1 MLKLYWTVFI
11 CPMCTS
17 CHFDQKNKLTVKLGH
32 LSSAIPDITW
42 KKTARKTETP
52 IKLPSTVLHR
62 KTACW
67 WIIPTFNVYSLLIPL
82 GIADTFQAM
91 LFRCKFKQLAFV
103 FSLSIHWEMKNLSR
117 ITMESFGAFFFYC
130 SSRHR
135 SSFPF
140 QLVTK
145 CWHTYETLKRH
156 CTEIGTR
163 L

>member
-11 CPMCTS
+11 CPVCIS
-17 CHFDQKNKLTVKLGH
+17 CHFDQKNKLTLKR
-32 LSSAIPDITW
+32 SSVQCHSRYYTW
-42 KKTARKTETP
+42 KKTAQKTETP

-62 KTACW
+62 KTAC
-67 WIIPTFNVYSLLIPL
+67 SLLIPL

-103 FSLSIHWEMKNLSR
+103 FSLWIHWEMKNLSR

-130 SSRHR
+130 SSRHQW
-135 SSFPF
+135 SFPF

-145 CWHTYETLKRH
+145 CWHTYETLTRH

-163 L
+163 LTY